1 MKKISVAMITYSH
14 EKYIEKA
21 VDSVLMQE
29 GNFELELLIGN
40 DKSPDRTAEILK
52 KYENDS
58 RVKIFNREKNIGATK
73 NGLDIKLKCTGDYIA
88 ILEGDDY
95 WVTKDKLSKQ
105 LEILESNKDAVLC
118 YTDSYVVDAN
128 NNITGK
134 KCVKPNCISN
144 FNSLV
149 VNRVHIPTGTIMYK
163 NIFKNNNNNIEKIK
177 KLLTS
182 SEIVGDLS
190 TFAMMINE
198 GKFYKLNEFTGAYRY
213 ITNSTSY
220 SSKKLLYQENET
232 YKVMKAICD
241 YCGLRGI
248 DKFLLLKREEYKL
261 LKEIK
266 KENKNEKEFLSIDE
280 LKGMFIY
287 KLIKPFDDLRL
298 SINKK
303 IYSK

>member
-1 MKKISVAMITYSH
+1 MIKISVVMITYNH

-21 VDSVLMQE
+21 IDSVLMQE

-58 RVKIFNREKNIGATK
+58 RVKIFNREKNMGATK
-73 NGLDIKLKCTGDYIA
+73 NDLDIKLKCMGKYIA

-95 WVTKDKLSKQ
+95 WITKDKLSKQ
-105 LEILESNKDAVLC
+105 LEILESNEDAVLC
-118 YTDSYVVDAN
+118 YSDSYVVDAS

-149 VNRVHIPTGTIMYK
+149 VNRVHIPTGTIIYK
-163 NIFKNNNNNIEKIK
+163 NIFKNNNIEKIE

-241 YCGLRGI
+241 YCELRGI
-248 DKFLLLKREEYKL
+248 NKFLLLKRAEYKL

-266 KENKNEKEFLSIDE
+266 KENKNEKEFLNSDE
-280 LKGMFIY
+280 LKGIFIY

>member
-1 MKKISVAMITYSH
+1 MKKISVIMITYNH

-58 RVKIFNREKNIGATK
+58 RVKIFNREKNMGATK
-73 NGLDIKLKCTGDYIA
+73 NGLDIKLKSTGDYIA
-88 ILEGDDY
+88 VLEGDDY

-105 LEILESNKDAVLC
+105 LEILENNEDVVLC
-118 YTDSYVVDAN
+118 YSDSYVVDEN

-144 FNSLV
+144 FNSLI
-149 VNRVHIPTGTIMYK
+149 VNRVHIPTGTIIYK
-163 NIFKNNNNNIEKIK
+163 NIFKNGNNINKIK

-190 TFAMMINE
+190 TFVMMINE
-198 GKFYKLNEFTGAYRY
+198 GKFYKLDEFTGAYRY

-241 YCGLRGI
+241 YCGLKGI
-248 DKFLLLKREEYKL
+248 NKFLLLKRAEYKL

-266 KENKNEKEFLSIDE
+266 KENKNEKEFLNSNE

-303 IYSK
+303 TYSK